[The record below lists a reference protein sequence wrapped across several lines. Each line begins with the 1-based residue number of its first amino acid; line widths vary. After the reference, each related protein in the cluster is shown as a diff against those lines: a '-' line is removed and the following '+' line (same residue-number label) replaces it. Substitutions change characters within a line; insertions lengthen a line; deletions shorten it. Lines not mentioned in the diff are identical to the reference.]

1 MPSISKLKEHLLSL
15 FRPNIK
21 SMFNIYDPIGLRC
34 IFQLRLRL
42 SPLRSHKWRHNFIE
56 TTSNICI
63 CNQGIEDNEH
73 FLFSCPLF
81 MTQRTPLITT
91 VNEIVQKNN
100 LNVINQPHL
109 YLYGHQSL
117 NDSDNKKIIL
127 STIKFIKDTTTFHEL
142 MFVFTPPPPPPHH
155 PTPYS
160 FHDRFIF
167 VLILSSQALLYI

>member
-1 MPSISKLKEHLLSL
+1 MPSISNLKEHLLSL
-15 FRPNIK
+15 FRPNIQ
-21 SMFNIYDPIGLRC
+21 STF
-34 IFQLRLRL
+34 FQLRLRL

-63 CNQGIEDNEH
+63 CNPGIEDNEH

-109 YLYGHQSL
+109 YLYDHQSL
-117 NDSDNKKIIL
+117 NDSDNKNIIL
-127 STIKFIKDTTTFHEL
+127 STNKFIKDTRR
-142 MFVFTPPPPPPHH
+142 FTN
-155 PTPYS
+155 
-160 FHDRFIF
+160 
-167 VLILSSQALLYI
+167 